1 MNESLEISRIRVD
14 GGTQPRAWLDPHTV
28 DEYSQAMKEGSV
40 FPPVTIYNDGNEYWL
55 ADGFH
60 RIKAAR
66 GLGRNTIDANVC
78 QGTRRDA
85 ILHSVGANATHGLR
99 RTNADKR
106 RAVETLLRDDE
117 WRTWSDREIAR
128 RCAVNDKTVAKVRAE
143 LCPVTADF
151 RSENQ
156 EPRTYTTKHGTQATM
171 NTERIGRRQEPGSGD
186 GGRTRTADDNGP
198 SSWVDLGQFYE
209 DRDDG
214 PQPKPRS
221 ESAAGPYANDVD
233 YQSRILKLVVDQ
245 SLEEI
250 PDATVRHEVVNN
262 LLKYLR
268 ELSVRFNR
276 EGAAV

>member
-1 MNESLEISRIRVD
+1 MSESLKLAHIRVD
-14 GGTQPRAWLDPHTV
+14 GGTQPRAWLDPRIV
-28 DEYSQAMKEGSV
+28 DDYSQAMEGGAV
-40 FPPVTIYNDGNEYWL
+40 FPPVTVYNDGNQYWL

-60 RIKAAR
+60 RVKAAR
-66 GLGRNTIDANVC
+66 GIGRSTIDADVY

-117 WRTWSDREIAR
+117 WAKWSDSEIGR
-128 RCAVNDKTVAKVRAE
+128 RCAVHHSTVARIRAD
-143 LCPVTADF
+143 LSPAK
-151 RSENQ
+151 SAS

-171 NTERIGRRQEPGSGD
+171 RTANIGGRREPESGD
-186 GGRTRTADDNGP
+186 GGRTRTADNNGP
-198 SSWVDLGQFYE
+198 ASWVDLGQSSE

-214 PQPKPRS
+214 PQPKPQS